1 MMIENGM
8 FSSMESDDSSSSS
21 LATPNHNCHRH
32 HHHHHHHHSDD
43 DSNGSLR
50 MNKTAKSTNDGMTQ
64 SGHLGDSIG
73 GDGGD
78 NEDEQATTRDT
89 HENNRNDETTKR
101 LSCKSAEINAGKKT
115 SSSIENKTEMKKE
128 SGAQRNIVKRG
139 TKRVSKKVLKLNQM
153 TCSSFNHSIDI
164 TNSNSNG
171 AIFDKSYDDEDSMN
185 NSSMFYTFKYK
196 YILLFYLFQSLVI
209 LPIFVVEG

>member
-32 HHHHHHHHSDD
+32 HHHHHHHSDD

-50 MNKTAKSTNDGMTQ
+50 MSKTAKSTNDGMTQ
-64 SGHLGDSIG
+64 SGHMGDSIG

-78 NEDEQATTRDT
+78 NEDEQTTTRDA
-89 HENNRNDETTKR
+89 HENNRNDETSKR
-101 LSCKSAEINAGKKT
+101 LPCKSAEENAGKKT
-115 SSSIENKTEMKKE
+115 ENKTEMKKE
-128 SGAQRNIVKRG
+128 SGAQRNTVKRG

-171 AIFDKSYDDEDSMN
+171 AIFDKSFDDEDSMN
-185 NSSMFYTFKYK
+185 NSSILHRYT
-196 YILLFYLFQSLVI
+196 LFYFISELCCFE
-209 LPIFVVEG
+209 PIFVGLFDIIHFKG